1 MIKAISNLLTGSYV
15 FYNSGSNFQLRV
27 NSSVNPNERK
37 ATIDIGVI
45 KPETVPGA

>member
-1 MIKAISNLLTGSYV
+1 MTKAINNSLTGSDRV
-15 FYNSGSNFQLRV
+15 DNSDSNFQLRV